1 MANDIHIGKIVS
13 IRLCLG
19 SREPMKIVGKASVI
33 AGEGIEGDRHRRSDG
48 RRAERQILLM
58 DRETIDRFGLRDG
71 DVRENLTV
79 EGLDFTKIVGG
90 DKVSIGSDVVL
101 RITGDCEPCAR
112 MDELR
117 HGLRDDLEGQRGLL
131 AYAEE
136 GGVISS
142 GDNISILIS

>member
-19 SREPMKIVGKASVI
+19 SREPMKIVGRASVI

-58 DRETIDRFGLRDG
+58 DRETIGKFKLQDG
-71 DVRENLTV
+71 DVRENITV
-79 EGLDFTKIVGG
+79 EGLDFSTLEDGN
-90 DKVSIGSDVVL
+90 KVAIGSEVIL
-101 RITGDCEPCAR
+101 RITGDCEPCSR

-117 HGLRDDLEGQRGLL
+117 QGLKDELDGQRGML
-131 AYAEE
+131 AFAEK
-136 GGVISS
+136 GGIIST
-142 GDNISILIS
+142 GDSVMTETS